1 MKILY
6 SAGNRVGANSQLC
19 RFLTSLGEEHTIRI
33 AAYLKSS
40 HSLSHINWTL
50 DALHH
55 KAIPKKRSKEL
66 QNLFGHSGVP
76 VINVEN
82 ATVFLSEAVEFEP
95 DLVISDGE
103 PIAAHVA
110 KSVGAELWYVSSLH
124 LLDGIDWSKGQLRYL
139 SLLDNTRKA
148 LSKLP
153 EPDRCFVYSPFG
165 DVAFRPALKP
175 GYEWITPYYF
185 NSQPGNY
192 NYNYVC
198 VINEFERF
206 SSLIKIINS
215 LYEKIALVSPYNESF
230 YNVESFLNADN
241 KTYEQLLDGCR
252 KIFTT
257 GETSYVAD
265 ALYNG
270 KNVCVAPSLNDPEAL
285 LNAILVREYS
295 VGSDVAQ
302 VELMD
307 VFALNEIETELARPN
322 EIGFLSKQK
331 RFLLHER
338 IT

>member
-1 MKILY
+1 
-6 SAGNRVGANSQLC
+6 
-19 RFLTSLGEEHTIRI
+19 LGKEHIICI

-40 HSLSHINWTL
+40 HSLSHIDWTL

-55 KAIPKKRSKEL
+55 KAIPKRRSKEL
-66 QNLFGHSGVP
+66 QDLFGHFGVP
-76 VINVEN
+76 VINIEN
-82 ATVFLSEAVEFEP
+82 ASVFLSEAVEFEP

-110 KSVGAELWYVSSLH
+110 KSVGAELWYVSALH

-139 SLLDNTRKA
+139 SRLEKTRKA
-148 LSKLP
+148 LSRWP

-165 DVAFRPALKP
+165 DVAFRPVLKP
-175 GYEWITPYYF
+175 GYEWITPYHF

-206 SSLIKIINS
+206 SSIIRIINS
-215 LYEKIALVSPYNESF
+215 LSEKIALVSPYDETFN
-230 YNVESFLNADN
+230 NVDNFLNTDN
-241 KTYEQLLDGCR
+241 KTYKQLLDGCR

-257 GETSYVAD
+257 GETSYIAD
-265 ALYNG
+265 ALYNE

-285 LNAILVREYS
+285 LNAILIREYS
-295 VGSDVAQ
+295 VGSDIAQ

-307 VFALNEIETELARPN
+307 IFALNEIETKLARPN
-322 EIGFLSKQK
+322 ETGFLSKQK
-331 RFLLHER
+331 RLLLHER